1 MRIIS
6 FILAAVVCSL
16 SLSFSATADDLDDL
30 LGLGGTDGTSG
41 SLQGER
47 KFPPVDK
54 AFRMDA
60 RQDGGKMTLHFETLD
75 GFFLY
80 KSRFSARAENAVLGK
95 PVFPKGV
102 MHDDP
107 DFGRQEV
114 FEHSADIVV
123 PIEKAGEDAVLT
135 VRYQGCTEGL
145 CYPPVTKKLPLEKTG
160 SDAASEQPA
169 AGAGSTEPAAAGES
183 DDSAKEGF
191 SLISE
196 ETDAIKNRGLA
207 GMVLLFLALGFGL
220 AFTPCVFPMYPILTT
235 IVLGST
241 KQKSAG
247 AFALSMSYVQGM
259 AVTYTVLGI
268 LISMAGARIHSF
280 LQQPL
285 VLGIF
290 SVIFIV
296 LALSMFG
303 FFSFALPAS
312 FTSRMQKI
320 ADAQKSG
327 SFIGAFVLGTI
338 SALVCSPCTTAP
350 LSGVLL
356 YLAERGDPLRGA
368 AALYALGFGMG
379 IPMLL
384 IGTFGKKILP
394 KSGSWLGHVEYV
406 FGWLMLLVPAVL
418 LGRVNAFLGSVIF
431 WTVAATGIIMTLSRL
446 LMPGIRRR
454 FQALLALAVGAVTA
468 SVLVI
473 ALPQE
478 AAEKNA
484 IATEAELEALLR
496 GSDGRTVMID
506 FYADWCVSCK
516 EYDVNVFARDDVKKA
531 LEGIRIV
538 RVDLTDFSD
547 KADEITSRWNIKG
560 LPTIVFTHG
569 SKETFRIEGY
579 LESGKFLEK
588 LRSENVVL
596 P

>member
-312 FTSRMQKI
+312 FTSWMQKI
-320 ADAQKSG
+320 
-327 SFIGAFVLGTI
+327 
-338 SALVCSPCTTAP
+338 AP

-569 SKETFRIEGY
+569 SKEAFRIEGY